1 MLNLGLTVLLI
12 LVIIPGGVVG
22 ATDIDIETTLKGIW
36 AAVVGR
42 VPVRWGGSPLLI
54 AWIWEARA
62 LEVEDGG
69 VKQFVFQGASRGDP
83 GPGEISR
90 GVDGGARPEGRP
102 GR

>member
-22 ATDIDIETTLKGIW
+22 ATDIDIETMLKGIW

-54 AWIWEARA
+54 A
-62 LEVEDGG
+62 
-69 VKQFVFQGASRGDP
+69 
-83 GPGEISR
+83 
-90 GVDGGARPEGRP
+90 
-102 GR
+102 

>member
-42 VPVRWGGSPLLI
+42 VPVRWGGSYTPF
-54 AWIWEARA
+54 
-62 LEVEDGG
+62 G
-69 VKQFVFQGASRGDP
+69 KYTCPPQ
-83 GPGEISR
+83 GPGALGWFTITHR
-90 GVDGGARPEGRP
+90 LDLGGPRLGGGGRRCQTVRVP
-102 GR
+102 GRVTW